1 MLSKYNINV
10 NCLSPGGIYNNKK
23 PQNKKF
29 IKKYSNRVPLDRM
42 GNTENLYTGI
52 LFLAS
57 DQSNYVNG
65 QNIIIDGG
73 LSSW

>member
-1 MLSKYNINV
+1 
-10 NCLSPGGIYNNKK
+10 
-23 PQNKKF
+23 
-29 IKKYSNRVPLDRM
+29 M
-42 GNTENLYTGI
+42 GNVESLFTGI

-57 DQSNYVNG
+57 ESSDYVNG